1 MILFQYQSTEKS
13 RKLGHVLEKKN
24 RVVSPKRKKGAFFY
38 AALILMHEMS
48 KIGSENVIASQ
59 IFKVL

>member
-13 RKLGHVLEKKN
+13 RKLGRFRKN
-24 RVVSPKRKKGAFFY
+24 RVVSPKRKKGAFFH